1 MHPCAASYLLA
12 GVVILHATIGTGL
25 RQVFDASPHIIVFIS
40 DCCCCSSAR
49 CSSTPRGLDDVLT
62 ASAVCFLALGFWLP
76 IRHALIE
83 RHYFPSP
90 PHFFSAVASSFSHTL
105 ATVPHRAGLPYF
117 QTLARLPDV
126 RAFSSR
132 SRDISHFTVTL
143 NHPPVAR
150 YLALHRR
157 RSEWSTKAQFP
168 ISIAAYHLGTQP
180 SLALRTHLCSDDRN
194 SPISISRTPP
204 SLAHNSEHYTIQ
216 ASLAVTL
223 RRYTHPPHAR
233 MRLIGGKTECL
244 TRTAFSSVVAACRC
258 SHESFLSFPARTL
271 RSAPSWRWP
280 PPWRTS
286 PAASCAAS
294 ACSSRPPPVPSAP
307 RVGHGATTAAQ
318 HDAGL
323 VRHGA

>member
-1 MHPCAASYLLA
+1 MHPHTSSFSYRIAATAARLGVLL
-12 GVVILHATIGTGL
+12 
-25 RQVFDASPHIIVFIS
+25 
-40 DCCCCSSAR
+40 
-49 CSSTPRGLDDVLT
+49 TPRGLDDVLT

-150 YLALHRR
+150 YLALHRK
-157 RSEWSTKAQFP
+157 RSEPNP
-168 ISIAAYHLGTQP
+168 ISIAAYHRGTQP

-194 SPISISRTPP
+194 YSPISISRPPP

-223 RRYTHPPHAR
+223 RRCTHPPHAR
-233 MRLIGGKTECL
+233 MRIIGGKTECL
-244 TRTAFSSVVAACRC
+244 TRTAFFFCRRGHSRGQHSSSVVAAC
-258 SHESFLSFPARTL
+258 
-271 RSAPSWRWP
+271 SWP
-280 PPWRTS
+280 
-286 PAASCAAS
+286 
-294 ACSSRPPPVPSAP
+294 
-307 RVGHGATTAAQ
+307 
-318 HDAGL
+318 
-323 VRHGA
+323 

>member
-1 MHPCAASYLLA
+1 MHPHTSSFSYRIAAAAARLGVLL
-12 GVVILHATIGTGL
+12 
-25 RQVFDASPHIIVFIS
+25 
-40 DCCCCSSAR
+40 
-49 CSSTPRGLDDVLT
+49 TPRGLDDVLT

-180 SLALRTHLCSDDRN
+180 SLALRTHLCSDDR
-194 SPISISRTPP
+194 TYD
-204 SLAHNSEHYTIQ
+204 LD
-216 ASLAVTL
+216 
-223 RRYTHPPHAR
+223 
-233 MRLIGGKTECL
+233 
-244 TRTAFSSVVAACRC
+244 
-258 SHESFLSFPARTL
+258 FP
-271 RSAPSWRWP
+271 
-280 PPWRTS
+280 
-286 PAASCAAS
+286 PAAISGSQLGALHDPGVPGSNSSSIHPSPPCAHA
-294 ACSSRPPPVPSAP
+294 PYWWKDGVPHEDSILLCRRGVQMQP
-307 RVGHGATTAAQ
+307 
-318 HDAGL
+318 
-323 VRHGA
+323 